1 MLGRDDE
8 LGYLPK
14 EFEWPEETKS
24 YFKDEDKKNKKYQWE
39 FYKQNEVEDDY
50 MGVRR
55 GKTRHLH
62 ATGAPVDTRG
72 RHSDKFSCCVRPT
85 AEPRSK
91 IFGLS
96 DREPSR
102 AELSNCP
109 KIARLGSRLGSRA
122 LFRTNSD
129 TGQPSS
135 RDSRDTFLSIFHVFF
150 IFLSNHYFS
159 KAILCI
165 VLPSN
170 LNIFEK

>member
-1 MLGRDDE
+1 MAFSEFVHEPFHWSSRNIGLEQRSEDIHE
-8 LGYLPK
+8 LERRRWFICWNYRLK
-14 EFEWPEETKS
+14 F
-24 YFKDEDKKNKKYQWE
+24 
-39 FYKQNEVEDDY
+39 
-50 MGVRR
+50 GVKWKFSDSVRN
-55 GKTRHLH
+55 
-62 ATGAPVDTRG
+62 RG
-72 RHSDKFSCCVRPT
+72 RHSDKFSSLVRPT

-135 RDSRDTFLSIFHVFF
+135 RDTRNTFLIIIDVFF
-150 IFLSNHYFS
+150 IFLLNYYLSRG
-159 KAILCI
+159 ILCI
-165 VLPSN
+165 SLPSN
-170 LNIFEK
+170 LNFSEK